1 MEVGKKWYADDA
13 PAIAVYFYFWLSH
26 LCSMSILPF
35 PACYCIFQI
44 WNPIS
49 SRESWNYYCF
59 LFAMCLTSHNTMK
72 HSCLCV
78 WKVGKYVNHYDND
91 LSCIS
96 LLEVRVECCQSKQKG
111 KEIEKSIY
119 FIVYLPTNRKCQWWM
134 QTKVFIQLSLE

>member
-78 WKVGKYVNHYDND
+78 WKVGKYINHYDND

-111 KEIEKSIY
+111 KEIEKSIC